1 MSTDAL
7 ELAMALHQAP
17 IQRFA
22 LRDRPLPENMGL
34 ALQIA
39 SATQPQLEEA
49 ATLFS
54 EPQETVLEAVR
65 FYLHQVLFEP
75 GTDAYRVLGLAPDA
89 DSKQIRQHYI
99 LLQRWLHPDRRGEDW
114 EAVFATKVNWA
125 WQQLRNPKS
134 REAYDGSHPQE
145 SLESAGELPDAGA
158 IPLPAWSAAPVH
170 RASRHWLRGI
180 TIGGLLLFC
189 AGLFYLAVTRD
200 DYLEADAPTSQTSE
214 SDASQHSAPITGAE
228 GSRAANTGD
237 PIFMAHSDPVPN
249 VSDDSQSPKDAA
261 DSMSHADPAA
271 TDPAPSA
278 DSKQRTE
285 PEPRGS
291 TVAMASVRRPRAE
304 SGGEAGS
311 SPQPAAG
318 QPQEAS
324 GTRLAEKTRRNPE
337 TNRPPAQARDGSAAL
352 PSTASVSSDAGQI
365 SAASSR
371 QTAGRDSPPAQAMA
385 AIPEGVRDTSDPTAG
400 ATDAAPTTVV
410 PDGDPVERF
419 ELARERL
426 RSMLSYLRSR
436 TSELPQWSD
445 APGQLTA
452 ARERD
457 ALHAR
462 NGQVDID
469 RFALDPPTW
478 RMSDATVALE
488 ATYHVEANRT
498 SAEKGRFY
506 LDMAWRDGGW
516 KITRIK
522 MLPTP

>member
-39 SATQPQLEEA
+39 SATQPQLENA
-49 ATLFS
+49 AALFS
-54 EPQETVLEAVR
+54 ESEETVLEAVR

-75 GTDAYRVLGLAPDA
+75 GTDAYRVLGLSADA

-99 LLQRWLHPDRRGEDW
+99 FLQRWLHPDRRGEDW

-125 WQQLRNPKS
+125 WQQLRNPKA
-134 REAYDGSHPQE
+134 REAYDGSHPRE
-145 SLESAGELPDAGA
+145 PLESAAEFLESGA

-200 DYLEADAPTSQTSE
+200 DYLDSSAPTLQAGAP
-214 SDASQHSAPITGAE
+214 DASEGALLPGAE

-237 PIFMAHSDPVPN
+237 PIFMAHSDPVPPA
-249 VSDDSQSPKDAA
+249 SDDSPSPKGAA
-261 DSMSHADPAA
+261 VDSMNPADPAA
-271 TDPAPSA
+271 TEPAPGA
-278 DSKQRTE
+278 DSKQVTG
-285 PEPRGS
+285 PEPGS
-291 TVAMASVRRPRAE
+291 STGAMASVRRPPAE
-304 SGGEAGS
+304 SAGEAGS
-311 SPQPAAG
+311 NAEPAPGLSQAAAG
-318 QPQEAS
+318 PK
-324 GTRLAEKTRRNPE
+324 LAEKAADNPNATRRQVRQHE
-337 TNRPPAQARDGSAAL
+337 GTTAL
-352 PSTASVSSDAGQI
+352 ISTASAATPAAEI
-365 SAASSR
+365 SAEPTRPSTDR
-371 QTAGRDSPPAQAMA
+371 TSPPSQAMDPDSNGAGDLSDTTAEATA
-385 AIPEGVRDTSDPTAG
+385 ASPMA
-400 ATDAAPTTVV
+400 AAPS
-410 PDGDPVERF
+410 GDPVERF

-445 APGQLTA
+445 VPGQLTA

-462 NGQVDID
+462 NGHLDID

-488 ATYHVEANRT
+488 ATYHVDANRKT
-498 SAEKGRFY
+498 AEKGRFY

-516 KITRIK
+516 KITRVK
-522 MLPTP
+522 MLPSQ